1 MNIENNNGGLIRSFV
16 EVFISA
22 HYINRIGIIIGIIHY
37 FLPS

>member
-1 MNIENNNGGLIRSFV
+1 MNIENNNGGLIRSFI